1 MPFTLTVR
9 KPFVNN
15 GNNTYSSEVPIGTI
29 VAWHPRLFSGPNNS
43 GVGTSDRI
51 QLPSNWVLCDGR
63 DLSANPL
70 TKDSP
75 LIDAGFK
82 RVPDITDNRFLM
94 GGSSTTFLGNNYV
107 YGGANHAG
115 PPISNSNNGNNSITI
130 STANLPPHVH
140 GPGTLN
146 IPSKT
151 TSDQSANHTH
161 GMPAYVGF
169 QGDRSDISDPARLKG
184 FEPWS
189 TITYGVSNGHT
200 HSFSITS
207 AEFSGNTSD
216 GGFLNNSISVL
227 PKYLIV
233 KYIMRVK

>member
-9 KPFVNN
+9 RPFVNN

-82 RVPDITDNRFLM
+82 RVPDATDNRFLM

-115 PPISNSNNGNNSITI
+115 PPVGNDNNGNNSITI
-130 STANLPPHVH
+130 STSSLPSHTH
-140 GPGTLN
+140 GPGSLSFFSSGLTTGGDHGHYRNYGSALYSQTSGRRFALSTTISAIEEAGMFGGGHSHSIN
-146 IPSKT
+146 IF
-151 TSDQSANHTH
+151 TSS
-161 GMPAYVGF
+161 
-169 QGDRSDISDPARLKG
+169 S
-184 FEPWS
+184 
-189 TITYGVSNGHT
+189 
-200 HSFSITS
+200 
-207 AEFSGNTSD
+207 SGSTSD
-216 GGFLNNSISVL
+216 GGFMNQPISVL